1 MQITKKKVMAAVA
14 GMAVVASAAAAFAF
28 WTTSGTGKAETTAGT
43 VGTLT
48 VDVAVD
54 NGSHPGDESTG
65 GVAIK
70 GTITDNTSSAVSVT
84 SIAGDP
90 EYAATN
96 HVTVD
101 EKHADCDLSAFAVKM
116 DPITDSPVTLKADGG
131 STPFTG
137 RLYMAE
143 TGKNQDAC
151 QGATLTV
158 HLRAE

>member
-1 MQITKKKVMAAVA
+1 MQITKKKVVAAVA
-14 GMAVVASAAAAFAF
+14 GVAVVASAAVAFAF
-28 WTTSGTGKAETTAGT
+28 WTTTGSGKAETTAGT

-54 NGSHPGDESTG
+54 NGSYPGDDPT
-65 GVAIK
+65 GVAIT

-90 EYAATN
+90 DYAATN

-101 EKHADCDLSAFAVKM
+101 DKHKDCDLSAFTVKM
-116 DPITDSPVTLKADGG
+116 DPLDGSPVTLAANGG
-131 STPFTG
+131 SIPFTG
-137 RLYMAE
+137 RLLMAE

-158 HLRAE
+158 HLKAE

>member
-1 MQITKKKVMAAVA
+1 MQITKKKVVAAVA
-14 GMAVVASAAAAFAF
+14 GVAVVASAAVAFAF
-28 WTTSGTGKAETTAGT
+28 WTTSGTGKADTTAGT
-43 VGTLT
+43 VGELT
-48 VDVAVD
+48 VDVSVE
-54 NGSHPGDESTG
+54 NGSHPGDDPT
-65 GVAIK
+65 GVAIT

-90 EYAATN
+90 DYSATN

-101 EKHADCDLSAFAVKM
+101 DKHKECDLSAFTVTM
-116 DPITDSPVTLKADGG
+116 DPLDGSPVTLAANGG

-137 RLYMAE
+137 RLLMAE

-158 HLRAE
+158 HLKAE

>member
-28 WTTSGTGKAETTAGT
+28 WTTSGTGKAETTVGT
-43 VGTLT
+43 VGELT
-48 VDVAVD
+48 VDVSVD
-54 NGSHPGDESTG
+54 NGSHPGDGPT
-65 GVAIK
+65 GVAIT

-101 EKHADCDLSAFAVKM
+101 EKHADCDLSAFTVKM
-116 DPITDSPVTLKADGG
+116 DPIAGSPVTLDADGG

-137 RLYMAE
+137 TLTMAE

-158 HLRAE
+158 HLKAE